1 MYYSTQRAINQPVRV
16 FIVEDDVNTLNRLC
30 EQFQSDKRTE
40 LVGTAV
46 DVGQAKKML
55 STVFCDIAL
64 VDLGL
69 PDASGLEVIRHIDQ
83 MHPTTESLVLSMF
96 GEASYV
102 LEAVRAGASGYLLKG
117 ESNANHLV
125 DEVIAVSRGSAP
137 ISPSLAR
144 HILQAVRS
152 EKAPQK
158 QMHSPM
164 ELTKENYD
172 LSARECELLKLVS
185 QGFVVKEIGKKL
197 FLSPH
202 TVTTHFKNV
211 YKKLQVKTRGEAIF
225 KARTC
230 GLI

>member
-83 MHPTTESLVLSMF
+83 MHPTTDSLVLSILVKPPMC
-96 GEASYV
+96 
-102 LEAVRAGASGYLLKG
+102 LK
-117 ESNANHLV
+117 
-125 DEVIAVSRGSAP
+125 RYAP
-137 ISPSLAR
+137 EPADI
-144 HILQAVRS
+144 
-152 EKAPQK
+152 
-158 QMHSPM
+158 
-164 ELTKENYD
+164 
-172 LSARECELLKLVS
+172 C
-185 QGFVVKEIGKKL
+185 
-197 FLSPH
+197 
-202 TVTTHFKNV
+202 
-211 YKKLQVKTRGEAIF
+211 
-225 KARTC
+225 
-230 GLI
+230 

>member
-1 MYYSTQRAINQPVRV
+1 MHFAIQSASNQPVRV
-16 FIVEDDVNTLNRLC
+16 FIVEDDVNTLRRLC
-30 EQFQSDKRTE
+30 EQFQKDGRTE

-46 DVGQAKKML
+46 DVGQAKQML
-55 STVFCDIAL
+55 SKVSCDIAL

-69 PDASGLEVIRHIDQ
+69 PDASGLEIIRHIDH
-83 MHPTTESLVLSMF
+83 MHPATESLVLSMF

-117 ESNANHLV
+117 ESDANRLV
-125 DEVIAVSRGSAP
+125 DEVIAVSQGSAP

-144 HILQAVRS
+144 HILQAVRTEKKHQSRNLSAENSS
-152 EKAPQK
+152 EKN
-158 QMHSPM
+158 SD
-164 ELTKENYD
+164 LT
-172 LSARECELLKLVS
+172 ARECELLKLVS
-185 QGFVVKEIGKKL
+185 QGFVVKEISKKL

-211 YKKLQVKTRGEAIF
+211 YKKLHVKTRGEAVF
-225 KARTC
+225 KARAC

>member
-1 MYYSTQRAINQPVRV
+1 MHYSTQSALNKPVRV

-30 EQFQSDKRTE
+30 EQFQNDKRTE

-46 DVGQAKKML
+46 DVGHAKQML
-55 STVFCDIAL
+55 TRVSCDIAL

-69 PDASGLEVIRHIDQ
+69 PDASGLEVIRHIDH

-117 ESNANHLV
+117 ESDANRLV
-125 DEVIAVSRGSAP
+125 DEVIAVSQGSAP

-144 HILQAVRS
+144 HILQAVRIDKTS
-152 EKAPQK
+152 PLDDPK
-158 QMHSPM
+158 QPAS
-164 ELTKENYD
+164 TRQTYD

-185 QGFVVKEIGKKL
+185 EGFVVKEIGKKL

-211 YKKLQVKTRGEAIF
+211 YKKLQVRTRGEAVF
-225 KARTC
+225 KARAC